1 MTRDYTTVPGYEGMT
16 QPQARYNYLHDLLDS
31 YMRLTSEDR
40 NAMRPCKVMEERGG
54 CRYCSFSG
62 FLGGDPEV
70 CCAWR
75 AEAQP
80 DKAIE
85 ILEML
90 TGKPQS
96 LEMPAGKPEQLWGYR
111 FPEPKTAK
119 ERAAK
124 DPHNMIAYIASHYTA
139 EPQLGVAQE
148 ECAELIQAISKV
160 RRKGANTETLSHMA
174 EEIADVQIMCEQLIF
189 LYNLDSEVTAHYFG
203 KLKRQLKRIME
214 GDTAYETTGE

>member
-1 MTRDYTTVPGYEGMT
+1 MPRDYTKVPGYEGMT
-16 QPQARYNYLHDLLDS
+16 QPQARYNYLHELLDA
-31 YMRLTSEDR
+31 YMRLTPEDR
-40 NAMRPCKVMEERGG
+40 TAMVPCKVREERGD

-80 DKAIE
+80 DKAIG

-90 TGKPQS
+90 LGKG
-96 LEMPAGKPEQLWGYR
+96 LESGAEMSVEKKIR
-111 FPEPKTAK
+111 F
-119 ERAAK
+119 
-124 DPHNMIAYIASHYTA
+124 IADHY
-139 EPQLGVAQE
+139 PRSSQMGVAQE

-160 RRKGANTETLSHMA
+160 RRLGINGETLDHLA
-174 EEIADVQIMCEQLIF
+174 EEIADVRIMCAQLVAI
-189 LYNLDSEVTAHYFG
+189 LGLNEAVSRNIDQKLD
-203 KLKRQLKRIME
+203 RQMKRIME

>member
-1 MTRDYTTVPGYEGMT
+1 MPRDYAKVPGYEGMT
-16 QPQARYNYLHDLLDS
+16 QPQARYNYLHDLLDA
-31 YMRLTSEDR
+31 YMRLTPEDR
-40 NAMRPCKVMEERGG
+40 TRMVPCKVREERGD

-90 TGKPQS
+90 LGRRPTETKPT
-96 LEMPAGKPEQLWGYR
+96 R
-111 FPEPKTAK
+111 VIEPKTGAEK
-119 ERAAK
+119 IRA
-124 DPHNMIAYIASHYTA
+124 IARHYGK
-139 EPQLGVAQE
+139 EPQLGMAQE
-148 ECAELIQAISKV
+148 ECAELIQAISKI
-160 RRKGANTETLSHMA
+160 RRKGETGETLDNLV
-174 EEIADVQIMCEQLIF
+174 EEIADVSIMCAQLEE
-189 LYNLDSEVTAHYFG
+189 LFG
-203 KLKRQLKRIME
+203 VRASIAWRMHQKLERQLERIEE

>member
-1 MTRDYTTVPGYEGMT
+1 MPRDYTKVPGYEGMT
-16 QPQARYNYLHDLLDS
+16 QLQARYNYLHDLLDA
-31 YMRLTSEDR
+31 YMRLTPEDR
-40 NAMRPCKVMEERGG
+40 TAMVPCKVKEERGD

-90 TGKPQS
+90 LGKG
-96 LEMPAGKPEQLWGYR
+96 LESGAEMSVEKKIR
-111 FPEPKTAK
+111 F
-119 ERAAK
+119 
-124 DPHNMIAYIASHYTA
+124 IADHY
-139 EPQLGVAQE
+139 PRSSQMGVAQK

-160 RRKGANTETLSHMA
+160 RRLGINGETLDHMA
-174 EEIADVQIMCEQLIF
+174 EEIADVRIMCAQLVAI
-189 LYNLDSEVTAHYFG
+189 LGLNEAVSRNIDQKLD
-203 KLKRQLKRIME
+203 RQMKRIME
-214 GDTAYETTGE
+214 GDTAYETTSE

>member
-1 MTRDYTTVPGYEGMT
+1 MPRDYTKVPGYEGMT
-16 QPQARYNYLHDLLDS
+16 QPQARYNYLHDLLDA
-31 YMRLTSEDR
+31 YMRLTPEDR
-40 NAMRPCKVMEERGG
+40 TAMVPCKVKEERGD

-90 TGKPQS
+90 LGKG
-96 LEMPAGKPEQLWGYR
+96 LESGAEMSVEKKIRFIADHYPADK
-111 FPEPKTAK
+111 
-119 ERAAK
+119 
-124 DPHNMIAYIASHYTA
+124 
-139 EPQLGVAQE
+139 QLGVAQE

-160 RRKGANTETLSHMA
+160 LRHWNSTRLDRLDHLA
-174 EEIADVQIMCEQLIF
+174 EEIADVRIMCAQMVRIFGLAGKVHQYINRKLDDRLEKIREEEQ
-189 LYNLDSEVTAHYFG
+189 AHAD
-203 KLKRQLKRIME
+203 KN
-214 GDTAYETTGE
+214 

>member
-1 MTRDYTTVPGYEGMT
+1 MPRDYTKVPGYEGMT
-16 QPQARYNYLHDLLDS
+16 QPQARYNYLHDLLDA
-31 YMRLTSEDR
+31 YMRLTPEDR
-40 NAMRPCKVMEERGG
+40 TAMAPCKVKEERGD

-80 DKAIE
+80 DRAIE

-90 TGKPQS
+90 LGKG
-96 LEMPAGKPEQLWGYR
+96 LESGAEMSVEKKIR
-111 FPEPKTAK
+111 F
-119 ERAAK
+119 
-124 DPHNMIAYIASHYTA
+124 IADHY
-139 EPQLGVAQE
+139 PRSSQMGVAQE

-160 RRKGANTETLSHMA
+160 RRLGINGETLDHMA
-174 EEIADVQIMCEQLIF
+174 EEIADVRIMCAQLVTI
-189 LYNLDSEVTAHYFG
+189 LGLNEAVSRNIDQKLD
-203 KLKRQLKRIME
+203 RQMKRIME

>member
-1 MTRDYTTVPGYEGMT
+1 MT
-16 QPQARYNYLHDLLDS
+16 QPQARYNYLHDLLDA
-31 YMRLTSEDR
+31 YMRLTPEDR
-40 NAMRPCKVMEERGG
+40 TAMVPCKVKEERGD

-80 DKAIE
+80 DKAID

-90 TGKPQS
+90 LKRRPT
-96 LEMPAGKPEQLWGYR
+96 ETNTIR
-111 FPEPKTAK
+111 VIEPKTGAEK
-119 ERAAK
+119 IRA
-124 DPHNMIAYIASHYTA
+124 IARHYGK
-139 EPQLGVAQE
+139 EPQMGVTQE

-160 RRKGANTETLSHMA
+160 RRKGETVETLDNLV
-174 EEIADVQIMCEQLIF
+174 EEIADVSIMCAQLEELF
-189 LYNLDSEVTAHYFG
+189 GVRASVAWHMHQKLD
-203 KLKRQLKRIME
+203 RQLERIAE

>member
-1 MTRDYTTVPGYEGMT
+1 MPRDYTKVPGYEGMT
-16 QPQARYNYLHDLLDS
+16 QSPARYNYLHDLLDA
-31 YMRLTSEDR
+31 YMRLTPEDR
-40 NAMRPCKVMEERGG
+40 TAMVPCKVREERGD

-90 TGKPQS
+90 LGKG
-96 LEMPAGKPEQLWGYR
+96 LESGAEMSVEKKIR
-111 FPEPKTAK
+111 F
-119 ERAAK
+119 
-124 DPHNMIAYIASHYTA
+124 IADHY
-139 EPQLGVAQE
+139 PRSSQMGVAQE

-160 RRKGANTETLSHMA
+160 RRLGINGETLDHMA
-174 EEIADVQIMCEQLIF
+174 EEIADVRIMCAQLVAI
-189 LYNLDSEVTAHYFG
+189 LGLNEAVSRNIDQKLD
-203 KLKRQLKRIME
+203 RQMKRIME
-214 GDTAYETTGE
+214 GDTTYETTDERP

>member
-1 MTRDYTTVPGYEGMT
+1 MT
-16 QPQARYNYLHDLLDS
+16 QPQARYNYLHDLLDA
-31 YMRLTSEDR
+31 YMRLTPEDR
-40 NAMRPCKVMEERGG
+40 TRMVPCKVREERGD

-90 TGKPQS
+90 LKNVEKNWTSPTEFVESHVIGGKAIQI
-96 LEMPAGKPEQLWGYR
+96 ADYYGK
-111 FPEPKTAK
+111 
-119 ERAAK
+119 
-124 DPHNMIAYIASHYTA
+124 
-139 EPQLGVAQE
+139 EPQLGMAQE

-160 RRKGANTETLSHMA
+160 RRKGETKDAIDHLA
-174 EEIADVQIMCEQLIF
+174 EEIADVRIMCAQLEE
-189 LYNLDSEVTAHYFG
+189 LFG
-203 KLKRQLKRIME
+203 VRASVAWRMHQKLERQLERIEE

>member
-1 MTRDYTTVPGYEGMT
+1 MPRDYTKVPGYEGMT
-16 QPQARYNYLHDLLDS
+16 QPQARYNYLHDLLDA
-31 YMRLTSEDR
+31 YMRLTPEDR
-40 NAMRPCKVMEERGG
+40 TAMAPCKVREERGD

-90 TGKPQS
+90 LKNVEKNWTGTNATS
-96 LEMPAGKPEQLWGYR
+96 SVTAPAWHE
-111 FPEPKTAK
+111 TA
-119 ERAAK
+119 A
-124 DPHNMIAYIASHYTA
+124 MIAEHYGREA
-139 EPQLGVAQE
+139 QMGVAQE

-160 RRKGANTETLSHMA
+160 RRKGATADSRGHLA
-174 EEIADVQIMCEQLIF
+174 EEIADVLIMCSQLTKLF
-189 LYNLDSEVTAHYFG
+189 NLDIAVARNIDL
-203 KLKRQLKRIME
+203 KLDRQLKRIME
-214 GDTAYETTGE
+214 GDTAYETMGE

>member
-1 MTRDYTTVPGYEGMT
+1 MPRDYTKVPGYEYMT
-16 QPQARYNYLHDLLDS
+16 QPQARYNYLHDLLDA
-31 YMRLTSEDR
+31 YMRLTPEDR
-40 NAMRPCKVMEERGG
+40 TAMVPCKVREERGD

-90 TGKPQS
+90 LGRRPTETS
-96 LEMPAGKPEQLWGYR
+96 TIR
-111 FPEPKTAK
+111 VIEPKTGAEK
-119 ERAAK
+119 IRA
-124 DPHNMIAYIASHYTA
+124 IARHYGK
-139 EPQLGVAQE
+139 EPQMGVAQE

-160 RRKGANTETLSHMA
+160 RRKGETRETLNNLI
-174 EEIADVQIMCEQLIF
+174 EEIADVNIMCAQLEELF
-189 LYNLDSEVTAHYFG
+189 GVRASVALRMHQKLD
-203 KLKRQLKRIME
+203 RQLERIME
-214 GDTAYETTGE
+214 GDTTYETTDE

>member
-1 MTRDYTTVPGYEGMT
+1 MPRDYTKVPGYEYMT
-16 QPQARYNYLHDLLDS
+16 QLQARYNYLHDLLDAH
-31 YMRLTSEDR
+31 MRLTPEDR
-40 NAMRPCKVMEERGG
+40 TRMVPCKVREERGD

-80 DKAIE
+80 DRAIE

-90 TGKPQS
+90 LGKG
-96 LEMPAGKPEQLWGYR
+96 LESGAEMSVEKKIR
-111 FPEPKTAK
+111 F
-119 ERAAK
+119 
-124 DPHNMIAYIASHYTA
+124 IADHY
-139 EPQLGVAQE
+139 PRSSQMGVAQE

-160 RRKGANTETLSHMA
+160 RRLGINGETLDHMA
-174 EEIADVQIMCEQLIF
+174 EEIADVRIMCAQLVAI
-189 LYNLDSEVTAHYFG
+189 LGLNEAVSRNIDQKLD
-203 KLKRQLKRIME
+203 RQMKRIME

>member
-1 MTRDYTTVPGYEGMT
+1 MPRDYTKVPGYDGMT
-16 QPQARYNYLHDLLDS
+16 QPQARYNYLHDLLDA
-31 YMRLTSEDR
+31 YMRLTPEDR
-40 NAMRPCKVMEERGG
+40 TAMVPCKVREERGD

-90 TGKPQS
+90 VGKP
-96 LEMPAGKPEQLWGYR
+96 ARIGGDR
-111 FPEPKTAK
+111 FPEPETSEEINKVRK
-119 ERAAK
+119 
-124 DPHNMIAYIASHYTA
+124 IALHYGKK
-139 EPQLGVAQE
+139 PQMDIAQE
-148 ECAELIQAISKV
+148 DCAELIQAISKV
-160 RRKGANTETLSHMA
+160 RRKGETKDAIDHLA
-174 EEIADVQIMCEQLIF
+174 EEIADVRIMCAQLMH
-189 LYNLDSEVTAHYFG
+189 LYRIVGLVTVISNSKLD
-203 KLKRQLKRIME
+203 RQLERIAE

>member
-1 MTRDYTTVPGYEGMT
+1 MT
-16 QPQARYNYLHDLLDS
+16 QPQARYNYLHDLLDA
-31 YMRLTSEDR
+31 YMRLTPEDR
-40 NAMRPCKVMEERGG
+40 TAMVPCKVREERGD

-80 DKAIE
+80 DKAID

-90 TGKPQS
+90 LKRRPTETS
-96 LEMPAGKPEQLWGYR
+96 TIR
-111 FPEPKTAK
+111 VIEPKTGAEK
-119 ERAAK
+119 IRA
-124 DPHNMIAYIASHYTA
+124 IARHYGK
-139 EPQLGVAQE
+139 EPQMGVTQE

-160 RRKGANTETLSHMA
+160 RRKGETVETLDNLV
-174 EEIADVQIMCEQLIF
+174 EEIADVSIMCAQLEELF
-189 LYNLDSEVTAHYFG
+189 GVRASVAWHMHQKLD
-203 KLKRQLKRIME
+203 RQLERIAE

>member
-1 MTRDYTTVPGYEGMT
+1 MQRDYTKVPGYEGMT
-16 QPQARYNYLHDLLDS
+16 QPQARYNYLHDLLDA
-31 YMRLTSEDR
+31 YMRLTTEDR
-40 NAMRPCKVMEERGG
+40 TAMVPCKVREERGD

-90 TGKPQS
+90 LGRRPAETNTTRAIEPTTGAEKIRTI
-96 LEMPAGKPEQLWGYR
+96 ARYYGK
-111 FPEPKTAK
+111 
-119 ERAAK
+119 
-124 DPHNMIAYIASHYTA
+124 
-139 EPQLGVAQE
+139 EPQIGVAQE
-148 ECAELIQAISKV
+148 ECAELIQAISKI
-160 RRKGANTETLSHMA
+160 RREGENTKTLENLI
-174 EEIADVQIMCEQLIF
+174 EELADVNIMCAQLEALF
-189 LYNLDSEVTAHYFG
+189 GVRFRVANCMTRKLD
-203 KLKRQLKRIME
+203 RQLKRIME

>member
-1 MTRDYTTVPGYEGMT
+1 MPRDYTKVPGYEGMT
-16 QPQARYNYLHDLLDS
+16 QPQARYNYLHDLLDA
-31 YMRLTSEDR
+31 YMRLTPEDR
-40 NAMRPCKVMEERGG
+40 TRMVPCKVREERGD

-90 TGKPQS
+90 LGKG
-96 LEMPAGKPEQLWGYR
+96 LESGAEMSVEKKIR
-111 FPEPKTAK
+111 F
-119 ERAAK
+119 
-124 DPHNMIAYIASHYTA
+124 IADHY
-139 EPQLGVAQE
+139 PRSSQMGVAQE

-160 RRKGANTETLSHMA
+160 RRLGINGETLDHMA
-174 EEIADVQIMCEQLIF
+174 EEIADVRIMCAQLVAI
-189 LYNLDSEVTAHYFG
+189 LGLNEAVSRNIDQKLD
-203 KLKRQLKRIME
+203 RQMKRIME

>member
-1 MTRDYTTVPGYEGMT
+1 MPRDYTKVPGYEGMT
-16 QPQARYNYLHDLLDS
+16 QPQARYNYLHDLLDA
-31 YMRLTSEDR
+31 YMRLTPEDR
-40 NAMRPCKVMEERGG
+40 TAMVPCKVREERGG

-80 DKAIE
+80 DKAID

-90 TGKPQS
+90 
-96 LEMPAGKPEQLWGYR
+96 LERRPTETSTIR
-111 FPEPKTAK
+111 VIEPKTGAEK
-119 ERAAK
+119 IRA
-124 DPHNMIAYIASHYTA
+124 IARHYGK
-139 EPQLGVAQE
+139 EPQMGVTQE

-160 RRKGANTETLSHMA
+160 RRKGETVETLDNLV
-174 EEIADVQIMCEQLIF
+174 EEIADVSIMCAQLEELF
-189 LYNLDSEVTAHYFG
+189 GVRASVALRMHQKLD
-203 KLKRQLKRIME
+203 RQLERIAE